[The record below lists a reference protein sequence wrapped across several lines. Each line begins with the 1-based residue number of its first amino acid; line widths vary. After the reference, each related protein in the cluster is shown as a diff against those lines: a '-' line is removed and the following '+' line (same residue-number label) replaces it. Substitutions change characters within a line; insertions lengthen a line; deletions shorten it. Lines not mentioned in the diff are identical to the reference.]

1 LLYMP
6 LLDLQ
11 QHLKQELLNNPF
23 LEMVEMEEEEEE
35 EDESPEAEAAT
46 EEDKANDE
54 IDWEEILLD
63 GFDAGGRREEHEER
77 EYYEPVTV
85 DTRDLSDHLRDQI
98 TLLEL
103 SPRQQL
109 LAEEFIG
116 NVNEDGSLAS
126 PLNDILISINETV
139 SKVAEEINPE
149 LEDLPLYTLA
159 EVEQMLGIIQSLDPP
174 GVGSR
179 DLRECLMLQLREAG
193 LEQSVPYR
201 LVRDCFDE
209 LINHRWSEISKR
221 FGISPADVQRAAD
234 EIKKLDPKPG
244 LMYSSASDNYII
256 PDLIVEKIDGRYHVF
271 LNDANLPRLKLSK
284 AYQEIARDKKK
295 FEGESKEFISN
306 KLNSANW
313 MIQAIEQRRQTMLKV
328 MNYIVDRQ
336 RDFFEKGVQYLKPL
350 TLREVAEVINM
361 HESTV
366 SRVTNEK
373 YVQTPRGVL
382 PLKFFFSSG
391 LSTTAGE
398 DVSARGIKAQIEK
411 LVSEE
416 DPKHPLTDQA
426 IVNILKESVVIDD
439 GSEDDTWAVLQQL
452 ARRYPFLK
460 LARHRSRRGI
470 ADALRTGYLHAS
482 GRVLVFYPADLQ
494 FKPEDIPR
502 LVAPILADEAD
513 MVTGFKQGKYEKAFV
528 SKIYN
533 GLSRMLFHVPVKD
546 LNSVK
551 AYRRE
556 IMDSLPVRPDW
567 HRYMF

>member
-1 LLYMP
+1 MKAGLQQSTQLKQELKINPRLYQAMDLLYMP

-23 LEMVEMEEEEEE
+23 LEMVDLEEEEEE
-35 EDESPEAEAAT
+35 EDEQQEAEAPT
-46 EEDKANDE
+46 EEQKDASEE

-77 EYYEPVTV
+77 EYYEPITV
-85 DTRDLSDHLRDQI
+85 DTRDLSDHLRDQV
-98 TLLEL
+98 TLLDL
-103 SPRQQL
+103 SPRQRF
-109 LAEEFIG
+109 LAIEFIG
-116 NVNEDGSLAS
+116 DINEDGYLACSLDA
-126 PLNDILISINETV
+126 ILEGVNETIA
-139 SKVAEEINPE
+139 KAAEETGHDDEE
-149 LEDLPLYTLA
+149 LPVYTMS
-159 EVEQMLGIIQSLDPP
+159 EIEEMLGIVQSLDPP
-174 GVGSR
+174 GVAAR

-201 LVRDCFDE
+201 LVRDCFEE

-221 FGISPADVQRAAD
+221 FGISPSDVQKAAD

-244 LMYSSASDNYII
+244 LMYSDASDNYII
-256 PDLIVEKIDGRYHVF
+256 PDLIVEKIDGKYHVF

-373 YVQTPRGVL
+373 FVQTPRGVL

-426 IVNILKESVVIDD
+426 IVNVLKETGVQI
-439 GSEDDTWAVLQQL
+439 
-452 ARRYPFLK
+452 ARRTVAKYRDQLGV
-460 LARHRSRRGI
+460 LSARMRK
-470 ADALRTGYLHAS
+470 
-482 GRVLVFYPADLQ
+482 RV
-494 FKPEDIPR
+494 
-502 LVAPILADEAD
+502 
-513 MVTGFKQGKYEKAFV
+513 
-528 SKIYN
+528 
-533 GLSRMLFHVPVKD
+533 
-546 LNSVK
+546 
-551 AYRRE
+551 
-556 IMDSLPVRPDW
+556 
-567 HRYMF
+567 

>member
-1 LLYMP
+1 MKAGLSQSTQLKQELKINPRLYQAMDLLYMP

-23 LEMVEMEEEEEE
+23 LDMVEPEEEETEE
-35 EDESPEAEAAT
+35 EAEETNTENETPE
-46 EEDKANDE
+46 EEKTPNDE

-85 DTRDLSDHLRDQI
+85 DTRNLSDHLVDQI
-98 TLLEL
+98 TLLDL
-103 SPRQQL
+103 SPRQQF
-109 LAEEFIG
+109 LADEFVG
-116 NVNEDGSLAS
+116 NINEDGYLAA
-126 PLNDILISINETV
+126 PLAQIQTSINEEV
-139 SKVAEEINPE
+139 VRAAEAVGRDED
-149 LEDLPLYTLA
+149 DLPLYTP
-159 EVEQMLGIIQSLDPP
+159 VEIEEMLGIIQNLDPP
-174 GVGSR
+174 GVGAR

-193 LEQSVPYR
+193 LEQSVPFR
-201 LVRDCFDE
+201 LVRDCFEE

-221 FGISPADVQRAAD
+221 FGISPADVQKAAD

-244 LMYSSASDNYII
+244 LVYSDASDNYII

-271 LNDANLPRLKLSK
+271 LNDANLPRLKLSR

-295 FEGESKEFISN
+295 FEGENKEFISS

-336 RDFFEKGVQYLKPL
+336 REFFEKGVQFLKPL

-373 YVQTPRGVL
+373 FVQTPRGVL

-411 LVSEE
+411 LVSDE
-416 DPKHPLTDQA
+416 DAKHPLTDQA
-426 IVNILKESVVIDD
+426 IVNILKESGVQI
-439 GSEDDTWAVLQQL
+439 
-452 ARRYPFLK
+452 ARRTVAKYRDQLGV
-460 LARHRSRRGI
+460 LSARMRK
-470 ADALRTGYLHAS
+470 
-482 GRVLVFYPADLQ
+482 RV
-494 FKPEDIPR
+494 
-502 LVAPILADEAD
+502 
-513 MVTGFKQGKYEKAFV
+513 
-528 SKIYN
+528 
-533 GLSRMLFHVPVKD
+533 
-546 LNSVK
+546 
-551 AYRRE
+551 
-556 IMDSLPVRPDW
+556 
-567 HRYMF
+567 

>member
-1 LLYMP
+1 VKPGLSQTTQLKQELKINPRLYQAMDLLYMP

-23 LEMVEMEEEEEE
+23 LEMVEPE
-35 EDESPEAEAAT
+35 EDEEENAEETDVQAEAQDA
-46 EEDKANDE
+46 DKNKNDE

-85 DTRDLSDHLRDQI
+85 DSRDLADHLRDQI
-98 TLLEL
+98 TLLDL
-103 SPRQQL
+103 SPREVV

-116 NVNEDGSLAS
+116 NVDEDGYLKASL
-126 PLNDILISINETV
+126 
-139 SKVAEEINPE
+139 EEILLGVNDMVKQAAE
-149 LEDLPLYTLA
+149 AEDRDEDDLPLYTA
-159 EVEQMLGIIQSLDPP
+159 EEIERMVVTIQNLDPP
-174 GVGSR
+174 GVGAR
-179 DLRECLMLQLREAG
+179 DLRECLMLQLKEAG
-193 LEQSVPYR
+193 LEHSVPYR

-221 FGISPADVQRAAD
+221 FGISPSDVQKAAD
-234 EIKKLDPKPG
+234 EIQKLDPKPG
-244 LMYSSASDNYII
+244 IKYSDLSDNYII
-256 PDLIVEKIDGRYHVF
+256 PDLIVEKIDSKYHVF

-284 AYQEIARDKKK
+284 TYQEIARDKKK
-295 FEGESKEFISN
+295 FDGENKEFISN

-373 YVQTPRGVL
+373 FVQTPRGVL

-398 DVSARGIKAQIEK
+398 DVSARGIKAQIQK
-411 LVSEE
+411 LVSDE
-416 DPKHPLTDQA
+416 DPRHPLTDQA
-426 IVNILKESVVIDD
+426 IVNILKQNGVQI
-439 GSEDDTWAVLQQL
+439 
-452 ARRYPFLK
+452 ARRTVAKYRDQLGV
-460 LARHRSRRGI
+460 LSARMRK
-470 ADALRTGYLHAS
+470 
-482 GRVLVFYPADLQ
+482 RV
-494 FKPEDIPR
+494 
-502 LVAPILADEAD
+502 
-513 MVTGFKQGKYEKAFV
+513 
-528 SKIYN
+528 
-533 GLSRMLFHVPVKD
+533 
-546 LNSVK
+546 
-551 AYRRE
+551 
-556 IMDSLPVRPDW
+556 
-567 HRYMF
+567 